1 MKIKI
6 RVVKRNGKP
15 VFKYEDILF
24 ISLQA
29 YDDFYGGKLKVLRK
43 NKVIDTTSK
52 IDEYGTHAP
61 SMVFYGLYSLTRQYL
76 HFSLE
81 PMLFQENDML
91 AIEFPIVG
99 SETPA
104 DVLERWVSSLQKV
117 RLGR

>member
-6 RVVKRNGKP
+6 QVVKHNKKL
-15 VFKYEDILF
+15 VFKYKSILF
-24 ISLQA
+24 TWLEA

-61 SMVFYGLYSLTRQYL
+61 SMVFYGLYSLTGQYI

-81 PMLFQENDML
+81 PRLFQENDVL
-91 AIEFPIVG
+91 AIEFPIIG
-99 SETPA
+99 TETP
-104 DVLERWVSSLQKV
+104 DNVRERWISSLQRV
-117 RLGR
+117 RIK